1 MFSTKNGLEY
11 KYDLTQKKFQTAFE
25 FLKRTDLAHLEE
37 GWIELEGGV
46 RASVQHYS
54 TIERNE
60 GSFET
65 HEKYFDVQY
74 VVEGQEYCGVCS
86 REGLVVKTPYSESGD
101 ITFYEDPELSG
112 EVLLNA
118 GDYIVLAPEDA
129 HKPRLVAGKK
139 MPVKKIV
146 IKVPV

>member
-1 MFSTKNGLEY
+1 M
-11 KYDLTQKKFQTAFE
+11 
-25 FLKRTDLAHLEE
+25 
-37 GWIELEGGV
+37 
-46 RASVQHYS
+46 
-54 TIERNE
+54 
-60 GSFET
+60 
-65 HEKYFDVQY
+65 
-74 VVEGQEYCGVCS
+74 
-86 REGLVVKTPYSESGD
+86 KTPYSESGD